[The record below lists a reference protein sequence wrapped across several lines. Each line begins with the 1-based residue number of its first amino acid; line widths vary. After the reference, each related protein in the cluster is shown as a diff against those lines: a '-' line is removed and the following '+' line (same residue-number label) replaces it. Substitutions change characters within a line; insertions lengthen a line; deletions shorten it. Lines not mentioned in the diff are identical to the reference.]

1 MPMSSKR
8 DSKIGGTQQGKG
20 GQVWRQPDGHP
31 VSCVE
36 KIKVLNQNLD
46 EIRQLAQDALEDAIL
61 MGCDEKQVRAVLQ
74 ALVEDLQNP
83 YRKDK

>member
-1 MPMSSKR
+1 MSSKSS
-8 DSKIGGTQQGKG
+8 DKIGGTNEGKG
-20 GQVWRQPDGHP
+20 GHVWRQPDGNP

-61 MGCDEKQVRAVLQ
+61 MGCDEAQVRAVLQ
-74 ALVEDLQNP
+74 RVIEDLQNP
-83 YRKDK
+83 YRKQK